1 MVVVVG
7 LEIVT
12 DRRTGQFIDWMMV
25 EKVAPPMQQWMA
37 RVTMLQIGE
46 VGGGSRRRR
55 RRVKLNSTSSR
66 RMSCAVR
73 GTKRHTQPS
82 REGRTGSDRV

>member
-7 LEIVT
+7 MEIVT

-25 EKVAPPMQQWMA
+25 EKVATAVQQWMA

-46 VGGGSRRRR
+46 VGGGSRRR

-73 GTKRHTQPS
+73 GTKRHTAIS
-82 REGRTGSDRV
+82 REGRTGSDWV

>member
-1 MVVVVG
+1 MVVG

-25 EKVAPPMQQWMA
+25 EKVETAVQQWMA

-46 VGGGSRRRR
+46 VGGGR

-73 GTKRHTQPS
+73 GTKRHTAIS
-82 REGRTGSDRV
+82 REGRTGSDWV

>member
-1 MVVVVG
+1 MVVG

-25 EKVAPPMQQWMA
+25 EKVAAMVQQWMA

-46 VGGGSRRRR
+46 VGCGSRR

-73 GTKRHTQPS
+73 GTKRHTAIS
-82 REGRTGSDRV
+82 REGRTGSDWV